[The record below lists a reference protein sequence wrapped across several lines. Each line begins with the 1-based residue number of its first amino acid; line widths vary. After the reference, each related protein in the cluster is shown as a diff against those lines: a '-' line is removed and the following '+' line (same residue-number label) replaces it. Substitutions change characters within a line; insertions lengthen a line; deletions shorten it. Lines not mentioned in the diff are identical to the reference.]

1 MDITAVIGLVVVGM
15 VLGFYLGRWH
25 AEISRARI
33 DMRRAWEGRRGYR
46 RRDQ

>member
-1 MDITAVIGLVVVGM
+1 MDTSVLIGLVLLGM
-15 VLGFYLGRWH
+15 VPGFYLGRWH

-33 DMRRAWEGRRGYR
+33 DMRRAWQGRRGYR